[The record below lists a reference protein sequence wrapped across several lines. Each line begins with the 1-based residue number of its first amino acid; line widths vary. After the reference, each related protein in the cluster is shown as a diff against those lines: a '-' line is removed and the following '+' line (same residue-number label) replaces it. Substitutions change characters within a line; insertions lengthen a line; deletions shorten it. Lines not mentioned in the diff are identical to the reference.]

1 MGLFSSKSSSR
12 STTNYYDYSRNMSVD
27 LSSGELGG
35 GSDNNIVATGD
46 VYYAGMSDNLANN
59 FLNAVNSSTDS
70 LINGTAKMT
79 DKLIDGSINLTKE
92 VLDQGNALFNDTFKW
107 IQNTIGS
114 AQAQTELV
122 SSQLAQAYNS
132 EQATHSAIKTY
143 SLYGLIGFLG
153 YIYFVKRK

>member
-46 VYYAGMSDNLANN
+46 VYYAGMSETLADT
-59 FLNAVNSSTDS
+59 FFKGVNES
-70 LINGTAKMT
+70 T
-79 DKLIDGSINLTKE
+79 DKLIDGSLELTE
-92 VLDQGNALFNDTFKW
+92 IVLQEGNALFNDTFKW
-107 IQNTIGS
+107 IQDTIGGVAQQTDRITS
-114 AQAQTELV
+114 ALQ
-122 SSQLAQAYNS
+122 SAYNS
-132 EQATHSAIKTY
+132 EQATHSAFKTY
-143 SLYGLIGFLG
+143 ALYGLAGFIA